1 MRPQAQRPY
10 IPRRPL
16 RPRPAPTLSAAVHRG
31 LHGARTQQQGVSLME
46 LLLVAGVIAAGTA
59 IVFNVY
65 QNVNAASKVDAE
77 GESLRALTKN
87 ILDSYSASADYSSL
101 TTERAIE
108 DGLFPNTMMSDG
120 TGEPVSTWGKPVR
133 VVATDINR
141 DGANLENWGFVIAYD
156 DVPSKAC
163 VDLISQAGPE
173 FNDIRVEGTSIGV
186 GANLNVTQMG
196 QLCNRATGADVQ
208 FVFERRALQNEGGAL
223 TLCSDSLPTDA
234 ETQVVACPAGQYGLV
249 NQSRSAFCVSSYGS
263 FQWTPWATTS
273 QTCSPC
279 PAPESRV
286 NTRTVACPT
295 GQNGVWTQSRN
306 ETRSAN
312 CPLPGPNG
320 PSELTT
326 WNSWTATTSWA
337 TVTNTCANICVLPSP
352 SSETR
357 WVGQS
362 ATCPTGQAGHNT
374 WEREERRL
382 ASCPPL
388 APGYTVPVGNYS
400 WSTWTA
406 TGTVRNQ
413 DNTCATC
420 PTPQSQNLSC
430 PSGQVGNIAQNRTYN
445 CTGEGSWGAWTT
457 TSNTCVACPSPE
469 SQALACPSGQVGTI
483 SQTRTYNCS
492 GQGSWGAWTTTS
504 NTCTACPSPESR
516 TLDCPSGQYG
526 AIQQSRS
533 FTCSGQGTWGSWTTT
548 SNTCSACPA
557 NTTATETQWV
567 ASSANCPV
575 SQFGSNTWERQQTR
589 NRSVTYSCP
598 VGTRTL
604 PGPTYGTWSAWADT
618 GTTRNVVN
626 TCAGCPAP
634 ATQTEGQ
641 WVASSA
647 TCTAGQYG
655 TNTWERYQTRTRSV
669 TYSCPAGTSTL
680 PPATYGTW
688 SAWGDTGTTR
698 NVVNTCTSCPAPSTQ
713 TNKQWV
719 ASSAACPSGQV
730 GSNTWEREQ
739 SQSRSVTYT
748 CPAGTTALPSP
759 VYGTWGAWTNT
770 GATRNVVNTCTTC
783 PAPAVETQTLSCPSF
798 QTGSITQQRTRP
810 YNCSGTG
817 SWGSW
822 GAWTT
827 TSNTCALPA
836 CTGTLQSNG
845 NNYMARYPDLAAA
858 FYGGWGQDYNQVYAH
873 WYNNGYYE
881 GRQSCWGA
889 PCVLP
894 SPSTQTEYR
903 EQSELRQFACPAGQY
918 GPNPGIDEW
927 RTLYQSR
934 SRTASCPSPTTPYT
948 WSAYSAW
955 STYNTSAWTR
965 TANHCNN
972 CPAPFGQNEYQFVSR
987 SAGCPAGQTGSQTW
1001 QAQQVR
1007 SRTGSYNCPAGT
1019 TSIPGATYTA
1029 WSAWADTGAT
1039 QNYNSTCTP
1048 SCVAPAPSYN
1058 YDYNWNTCGVG
1069 KVVEYGE
1076 RRQLVTWT
1084 CPGPT
1089 STAGAWEVIR
1099 YPRCCSTKSCQI
1111 Q

>member
-1 MRPQAQRPY
+1 MRPQAQRHY
-10 IPRRPL
+10 TPRRPL
-16 RPRPAPTLSAAVHRG
+16 RSRPAPTLSAAVHRG
-31 LHGARTQQQGVSLME
+31 LHGARAHQQGVSLME

-108 DGLFPNTMMSDG
+108 DGLFPTTMMSDG
-120 TGEPVSTWGKPVR
+120 TGEPTSIWGKPVR

-141 DGANLENWGFVIAYD
+141 DGASLENWGFVIAYD
-156 DVPSKAC
+156 DVPAKAC

-263 FQWTPWATTS
+263 FQWTPWSTTS

-286 NTRTVACPT
+286 NTRTVACPI
-295 GQNGVWTQSRN
+295 GQDGVWTQSRD

-326 WNSWTATTSWA
+326 WNSWTATSSWA
-337 TVTNTCANICVLPSP
+337 TVTNTCANVCVLPSP

-362 ATCPTGQAGHNT
+362 ANCPSGQAGHNT

-469 SQALACPSGQVGTI
+469 SQALSCPSGQVGTI

-516 TLDCPSGQYG
+516 TLDCPAGQFG
-526 AIQQSRS
+526 AVQQSRS
-533 FTCSGQGTWGSWTTT
+533 FTCSDQGTWGTWTTT

-567 ASSANCPV
+567 ASSA
-575 SQFGSNTWERQQTR
+575 
-589 NRSVTYSCP
+589 
-598 VGTRTL
+598 
-604 PGPTYGTWSAWADT
+604 
-618 GTTRNVVN
+618 
-626 TCAGCPAP
+626 
-634 ATQTEGQ
+634 
-641 WVASSA
+641 
-647 TCTAGQYG
+647 
-655 TNTWERYQTRTRSV
+655 
-669 TYSCPAGTSTL
+669 
-680 PPATYGTW
+680 
-688 SAWGDTGTTR
+688 
-698 NVVNTCTSCPAPSTQ
+698 
-713 TNKQWV
+713 
-719 ASSAACPSGQV
+719 ACPSGQV
-730 GSNTWEREQ
+730 GTNTWEREQ

-748 CPAGTTALPSP
+748 CPAGTTALPTP
-759 VYGTWGAWTNT
+759 AYGTWSAWTNT

-783 PAPAVETQTLSCPSF
+783 PAPSVETQTLSCPSF

-858 FYGGWGQDYNQVYAH
+858 FYGGWGQNYNQVYAH

-894 SPSTQTEYR
+894 TPSTQTEYR
-903 EQSELRQFACPAGQY
+903 EQPELRQFACPAGQF

-934 SRTASCPSPTTPYT
+934 SRSASCPSPTTPYT

-972 CPAPFGQNEYQFVSR
+972 CPAPFGQNEYQLVYR
-987 SAGCPAGQTGSQTW
+987 SAGCPAGQTGIQQW
-1001 QAQQVR
+1001 NAQQVR
-1007 SRTGSYNCPAGT
+1007 SRTGSYNCPSGT
-1019 TSIPGATYTA
+1019 TSIPGASYTA
-1029 WSAWADTGAT
+1029 WSAWADTGYT
-1039 QNYNSTCTP
+1039 QDYSSTCTP
-1048 SCVAPAPSYN
+1048 SCVAPAPSYQ
-1058 YDYNWNTCGVG
+1058 YEETYNCPAGQTLVLP
-1069 KVVEYGE
+1069 GE
-1076 RRQLVTWT
+1076 RRRLVSWT

-1089 STAGAWEVIR
+1089 ATYGNWETQ
-1099 YPRCCSTKSCQI
+1099 YAPQCCRSGKTCQI
-1111 Q
+1111 L

>member
-31 LHGARTQQQGVSLME
+31 LHGVRTQQQGVSLME

-141 DGANLENWGFVIAYD
+141 DGVNLENWGFVIAYD
-156 DVPSKAC
+156 DVPAKAC

-263 FQWTPWATTS
+263 FQWTPWSTTS

-295 GQNGVWTQSRN
+295 GQDGVWTQSRD

-326 WNSWTATTSWA
+326 WNSWTATSSWA
-337 TVTNTCANICVLPSP
+337 TVTNTCANVCVLPSP

-362 ATCPTGQAGHNT
+362 ANCPSGQAGHNT

-469 SQALACPSGQVGTI
+469 SQALSCPSGQVGTI

-516 TLDCPSGQYG
+516 TLDCPAGQFG
-526 AIQQSRS
+526 AVQQSRS
-533 FTCSGQGTWGSWTTT
+533 FTCSGQGTWGTWTTT

-557 NTTATETQWV
+557 PVTE
-567 ASSANCPV
+567 
-575 SQFGSNTWERQQTR
+575 
-589 NRSVTYSCP
+589 
-598 VGTRTL
+598 
-604 PGPTYGTWSAWADT
+604 
-618 GTTRNVVN
+618 
-626 TCAGCPAP
+626 
-634 ATQTEGQ
+634 
-641 WVASSA
+641 
-647 TCTAGQYG
+647 
-655 TNTWERYQTRTRSV
+655 
-669 TYSCPAGTSTL
+669 
-680 PPATYGTW
+680 
-688 SAWGDTGTTR
+688 
-698 NVVNTCTSCPAPSTQ
+698 

-730 GSNTWEREQ
+730 GTNTWEREQ

-748 CPAGTTALPSP
+748 CPAGTTALPTP
-759 VYGTWGAWTNT
+759 AYGTWSAWTNT

-783 PAPAVETQTLSCPSF
+783 PAPSVETQTLSCPSF

-858 FYGGWGQDYNQVYAH
+858 FYGGWGQNYNQVYAH

-894 SPSTQTEYR
+894 TPSTQTEYR
-903 EQSELRQFACPAGQY
+903 EQPELRQFACPAGQF

-934 SRTASCPSPTTPYT
+934 SRSASCPSPTTPYT

-972 CPAPFGQNEYQFVSR
+972 CPAPFGQNEYQLVYR
-987 SAGCPAGQTGSQTW
+987 SAGCPAGQTGIQQW
-1001 QAQQVR
+1001 NAQQVR
-1007 SRTGSYNCPAGT
+1007 SRTGSYNCPSGT
-1019 TSIPGATYTA
+1019 TSIPGASYTA
-1029 WSAWADTGAT
+1029 WSAWADTGYT
-1039 QNYNSTCTP
+1039 QDYSSTCTP
-1048 SCVAPAPSYN
+1048 SCVAPAPSYQ
-1058 YDYNWNTCGVG
+1058 YEETYNCPAGQTLVLP
-1069 KVVEYGE
+1069 GE
-1076 RRQLVTWT
+1076 RRRLVSWT

-1089 STAGAWEVIR
+1089 ATYGNWETQ
-1099 YPRCCSTKSCQI
+1099 YAPQCCRSGRTCQI
-1111 Q
+1111 L